1 MKENLLLLRGLW
13 NLEERDSQAY
23 DCIIKN
29 VHIDKLDEIV
39 NKIQQR
45 IS

>member
-1 MKENLLLLRGLW
+1 MKENLPLLRGLW
-13 NLEERDSQAY
+13 NLEERDLQAY
-23 DCIIKN
+23 DCSIKN
-29 VHIDKLDEIV
+29 LYIDKLDEIV

>member
-13 NLEERDSQAY
+13 NLEERDLQAY
-23 DCIIKN
+23 DGSIKN
-29 VHIDKLDEIV
+29 LYIDKLDEIV